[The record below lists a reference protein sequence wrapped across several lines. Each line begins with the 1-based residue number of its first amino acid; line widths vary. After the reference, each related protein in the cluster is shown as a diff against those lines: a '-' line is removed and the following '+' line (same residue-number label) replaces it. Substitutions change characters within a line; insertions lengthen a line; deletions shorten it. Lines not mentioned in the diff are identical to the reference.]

1 MNKGLI
7 LFVEDKDEFR
17 KIYGDRLRF
26 EGYDVAEAADGEEAL
41 HFLKSK
47 PVNLVITDINM
58 PKMDGY
64 QLIKEIKTDDA
75 LKSIPILVMSVF
87 DGGEHLKKALDLG
100 AADYLVKGMHTPN
113 AVTEKIEK
121 LIHSPA

>member
-26 EGYDVAEAADGEEAL
+26 AGYDVAEAGDGEEAL
-41 HFLKSK
+41 NFLKSK
-47 PVNLVITDINM
+47 PANLVITDINM
-58 PKMDGY
+58 PKMDGF
-64 QLIKEIKTDDA
+64 QLIKEMKMDDS
-75 LKSIPILVMSVF
+75 LKNIPIIVMSVF
-87 DGGEHLKKALDLG
+87 DGGDHLKKAMDLG
-100 AADYLVKGMHTPN
+100 ASDYLVKGMHTPN

-121 LIHSPA
+121 LMQPN